1 MRLGMLARA
10 EESEL
15 TLLKALGL
23 RCFQWVRF
31 GQSPSAAV
39 GSDWRS
45 EAEQAR
51 ELWSGFGIRCSAI
64 AAHYAN
70 PLDPTQREECQRLFR
85 RAIEVAAHL
94 AIPVVSAFPGAVINP
109 VVNPRGGNPVYQSTT
124 ADIPK
129 LLEFWG
135 PLAQQAEQAGVRIA
149 FEHCPQG
156 LHHLSV
162 MGYNFF
168 GQPAMWEAFFND
180 CPYSNIGI
188 EWDAAHLICQGIDPL
203 ENLRMFGSKVF
214 HVHAKDAW
222 IDQSLMNRYGICHP
236 GVAEHR
242 FPGLGQ
248 SDWAQILHHLIRSG
262 YTHDLNIEGWHD
274 PVYRDHPGGL
284 QLETT
289 GMLIARK
296 TLEPLLIPEL

>member
-15 TLLKALGL
+15 TFLNGLGL

-31 GQSPSAAV
+31 GQHPSATL
-39 GSDWRS
+39 GSDWQS
-45 EAEQAR
+45 EAERAR
-51 ELWSGFGIRCSAI
+51 ALWSGLGLRCSAI
-64 AAHYAN
+64 AAYYAN
-70 PLDPTQREECQRLFR
+70 PLDPAQTEAACRILT
-85 RAIEVAAHL
+85 RAIDVAAL
-94 AIPVVSAFPGAVINP
+94 LGIPVVSAFPGAVINP
-109 VVNPRGGNPVYQSTT
+109 VINQRGGNPVYQSSTN
-124 ADIPK
+124 DIPRI
-129 LLEFWG
+129 LEFWG
-135 PLAQQAEQAGVRIA
+135 PLALKADQSGVHIA

-168 GQPAMWEAFFND
+168 GQPALWEAFFD
-180 CPYSNIGI
+180 ACPHANIGI

-203 ENLRMFGSKVF
+203 ENLRMFGRKIF

-222 IDQSLMNRYGICHP
+222 VDHSLMRKYGICHA

-248 SDWAQILHHLIRSG
+248 SDWAQILHLLVRSG

-289 GMLIARK
+289 GLLIARK
-296 TLEPLLIPEL
+296 TLEPLLIPEA

>member
-10 EESEL
+10 EESEFIF
-15 TLLKALGL
+15 LKALGL

-31 GQSPSAAV
+31 GQSPSAAPA
-39 GSDWRS
+39 SDWRS
-45 EAEQAR
+45 EAERAR
-51 ELWSGFGIRCSAI
+51 ELWAGFGMRCSAI

-70 PLDPTQREECQRLFR
+70 PLDPTQREECHRLFR

-109 VVNPRGGNPVYQSTT
+109 VVNPRGGNPVYQSTS

-135 PLAQQAEQAGVRIA
+135 PLAQQADQVGVRIA

-180 CPYSNIGI
+180 CPHANIGI

-222 IDQSLMNRYGICHP
+222 IDHSLMKRYGICHP

-248 SDWAQILHHLIRSG
+248 SDWGQILHLLIRSG

-296 TLEPLLIPEL
+296 TLEPLLIPEP

>member
-1 MRLGMLARA
+1 MRLGMLARVD
-10 EESEL
+10 ESEL
-15 TLLKALGL
+15 TLLKGLGL

-31 GQSPSAAV
+31 GQSPSAAA
-39 GSDWRS
+39 GSDWCS
-45 EAEQAR
+45 EAERAR
-51 ELWSGFGIRCSAI
+51 ELWAGLSIRCSAI

-109 VVNPRGGNPVYQSTT
+109 VVNPRGGNPVYHSTT

-222 IDQSLMNRYGICHP
+222 IDHSLMKRYGICHP

-296 TLEPLLIPEL
+296 TLEPLLIPEP